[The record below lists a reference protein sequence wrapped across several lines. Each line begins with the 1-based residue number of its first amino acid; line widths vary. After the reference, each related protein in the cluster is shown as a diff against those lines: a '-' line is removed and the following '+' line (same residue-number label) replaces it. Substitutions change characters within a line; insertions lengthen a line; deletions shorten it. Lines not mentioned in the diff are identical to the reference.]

1 MRERGGPARW
11 KGRIS
16 SGGLLEDFTCPPPP
30 PGPGAYSVSSGI
42 QVIRE
47 DVARYIQRRDG
58 GIPADPNN
66 IFLSTGASDA
76 IVVGR
81 GQGKG
86 TPWLFVCSRAS
97 LAPLGTAARGVGGR
111 CSPWPRQRH
120 LPIPPADSAEV
131 VGVRRGSR
139 AHGRAH
145 PHPSVP
151 ALLGR
156 AG

>member
-1 MRERGGPARW
+1 MGVRTRERGRNWREAVRERGGPARW

-81 GQGKG
+81 GRAKG
-86 TPWLFVCSRAS
+86 
-97 LAPLGTAARGVGGR
+97 
-111 CSPWPRQRH
+111 H
-120 LPIPPADSAEV
+120 
-131 VGVRRGSR
+131 RGSLY
-139 AHGRAH
+139 AAGRAW
-145 PHPSVP
+145 
-151 ALLGR
+151 LL
-156 AG
+156 